1 VRDTAA
7 GGAGHACRQ
16 AIRSCPVLVDI
27 VLAAVVALLALPAL
41 ALGARGLLRRSGLSS
56 DPSDRTSLVVAVGLR
71 TLALLLLLATAAL
84 TLVSTIGAAVRDV
97 ELHGFV
103 YVFFVA
109 TVLLALLVLTTF
121 GRRDPR
127 RSRRPATPARR

>member
-1 VRDTAA
+1 
-7 GGAGHACRQ
+7 
-16 AIRSCPVLVDI
+16 VLVDL

-41 ALGARGLLRRSGLSS
+41 VLGVRGLLRRQNGLSS

-71 TLALLLLLATAAL
+71 VLALVLLLGAAGL
-84 TLVSTIGAAVRDV
+84 TLLSTIGAAIKDV
-97 ELHGFV
+97 DLHGFV
-103 YVFFVA
+103 YVFFVL

-127 RSRRPATPARR
+127 RARRPATPARR